1 MKMIKKLALLLCLVM
16 ALSAFAVNAFAAE
29 EANIVI
35 EADKTVVEPGDTV
48 TITVSL
54 DNAAK
59 LEGGVWSVYFELV
72 LPEGLTIVPGSSDVP
87 GDVFTLPEFDE
98 DLLLYGTMGRFGS
111 GYTGAK
117 TTLVTFQ
124 VTVDA
129 QAAGDLVIAAVAETL
144 ELTDENGDAV
154 TPSVAPTCKLH
165 MHAYTGNVVAPT
177 CTEKGYTEYTCACG
191 DSYKADFV
199 NALGHDMGAWTVVT
213 NPSCTVDGS
222 KTRACNRNCGHTET
236 EAIPAT
242 GHDHV
247 AVVTAPTCT
256 EQGYTTYTCA
266 CGDSYKADFV
276 NALGHDMGAWTVV
289 TNPSCTVD
297 GSKTRACNRNCGH
310 TETEAIPAT
319 GHDHVA
325 VVTAPTCTEQ
335 GYTTYTCAC
344 GDSYKAD
351 FVNALGHDW
360 DDGTVTVEPT
370 EETTGV
376 RTYCCKRCDAT
387 YTETIPTLEHVHKY
401 EAVVTNPTCTEEGYT
416 TYICAC
422 GDSYKADF
430 VDALGHS
437 FGDWTVVTP
446 ATCTQKGLEEHVCSV
461 CGETEQREIAKIAH
475 AHSTEWSFDNT
486 HHWHACECGHKADYE
501 KHTVIRVEDENGLKL
516 DVCSVCGAYLGS
528 APTGDSILMYAILL
542 VTAAMGLVVLAT
554 KKKEF

>member
-236 EAIPAT
+236 DAIPAT

-276 NALGHDMGAWTVV
+276 D
-289 TNPSCTVD
+289 
-297 GSKTRACNRNCGH
+297 
-310 TETEAIPAT
+310 
-319 GHDHVA
+319 
-325 VVTAPTCTEQ
+325 
-335 GYTTYTCAC
+335 
-344 GDSYKAD
+344 
-351 FVNALGHDW
+351 ALGHDW